1 MRRRSCSPSTTN
13 GRLKF
18 RSSLKNFDGRGK
30 SVMRC
35 AWCSKEGKQFSSDH
49 VIPRAIGGTL
59 EYALPS
65 CEACQVILS
74 KAEAILSR
82 KSILAVHAVASDL
95 PPRHPERPG
104 SGVLQPRF
112 LFVKHPLGGYGE
124 SALRAGDKMESL
136 CHCEIKVVPGEQIKW
151 RVRGESRAKAD
162 LLFAKFRN
170 ALSNTPGPDG
180 LVCEVNGSLDIPPEI
195 SADPD
200 FWPRMVML
208 PNGNLLLRARDPEE
222 AKRFA
227 DVFTQLVTRGAE
239 QFLGT
244 WKSAEIQGGTQHDLM
259 LEYDSQAVRRVAAKI
274 AYGLF
279 LLASGLELD
288 EDRDRELRAYVLGL
302 ADPEIE
308 PVAEAPESFA
318 LTTGATPYHQVIFGH
333 PHDLEAAIVR
343 LYGYSFR
350 VDLGRAARRLSRP
363 VVVLC
368 ATDGSG
374 MRLAD
379 PEETNQALAASESL
393 TFRSH

>member
-1 MRRRSCSPSTTN
+1 
-13 GRLKF
+13 
-18 RSSLKNFDGRGK
+18 
-30 SVMRC
+30 
-35 AWCSKEGKQFSSDH
+35 
-49 VIPRAIGGTL
+49 VIPRSIGGTL

-82 KSILAVHAVASDL
+82 KSILAFHAVATDL
-95 PPRHPERPG
+95 PPRHPHRPE
-104 SGVLQPRF
+104 SGILQVVF
-112 LFVKHPLGGYGE
+112 LLVKNPLGGYGE
-124 SALRAGDKMESL
+124 SALRAGGKLESL
-136 CHCEIKVVPGEQIKW
+136 CHCEIKVVPGEQIEG
-151 RVRGESRAKAD
+151 RVRGESRAKTD
-162 LLFAKFRN
+162 LLFAKFKD
-170 ALSNTPGPDG
+170 ALSSTPGPDG
-180 LVCEVNGSLDIPPEI
+180 LVCEVKVDLDIPPEI

-200 FWPRMVML
+200 FWPRMVLL

-227 DVFTQLVTRGAE
+227 DVFTQIVTRGVE
-239 QFLGT
+239 QFRGT
-244 WKSAEIQGGTQHDLM
+244 WESAEIQGGTQHHIK
-259 LEYDSQAVRRVAAKI
+259 LEYDSHAVRRVAAKI

-302 ADPEIE
+302 ADPAIE

-318 LTTGATPYHQVIFGH
+318 LTTGDTPFHQVIFGP

-343 LYGYSFR
+343 LYGYGFR
-350 VDLGRAARRLSRP
+350 VDLGSAARRLP
-363 VVVLC
+363 HPLVVLC

-379 PEETNQALAASESL
+379 SEETNQALAASESL
-393 TFRSH
+393 TFG